1 LKIVDFEVARGIIL
15 LFMLI
20 CSIQDLQKK
29 SIDLRIFLAGYG
41 LEGVGYIYLLTKKEA
56 IDYNEIL
63 LGMGFAGLQL
73 EIFFCTM
80 LFMGFVS
87 LLLIVRAMFLGKNV
101 RKQSIAMLPF
111 VLPAGIYLL
120 TQK

>member
-1 LKIVDFEVARGIIL
+1 MKIVDFEVARGIIL

-63 LGMGFAGLQL
+63 LGMGFAGL
-73 EIFFCTM
+73 IF
-80 LFMGFVS
+80 VIS
-87 LLLIVRAMFLGKNV
+87 FLSA
-101 RKQSIAMLPF
+101 QSIGFGDAHF
-111 VLPAGIYLL
+111 FIFRQEFIY
-120 TQK
+120 